1 MLYKSTRGNSPEV
14 PFSQV
19 LLGGLAPD
27 GGLYMPERF
36 PQFTKEEINSWSD
49 LEFHQLASNILFPF
63 VDGEIDKVIFS
74 KLVKEAYE
82 TFDTDN
88 VVELKEISANRWV
101 LELFHGPTLAFKDV
115 AMQLLGSLL
124 NHFAQER
131 GEKIVVLGAT
141 SGDTGA
147 AAISACSRHENVEVY
162 ILYPQ
167 GKVTDFQR
175 KQMTTTQ
182 SENVFPMA
190 IETDFDGCQDIVK
203 QMFMDDDLKNKKV
216 RFIAANSINWARCM
230 TQSVYFFWTYLR
242 LSQLQDELTFSIPSG
257 NFGHAYAGWTAKEM
271 GLPIKRLLIATNTN
285 DVLHKAFSLNNYEKS
300 DVIQTLAPSMD
311 ISVASNFERLL
322 YNLYDNNSSMLAAA
336 MSAFPEQSI
345 SIPKDKQDLVS
356 NFFKSHKSD
365 DEEILEQIGR
375 TYDAIGYMLD
385 PHTATGVKAG
395 DHLTSDEE
403 PLVVMGTAHPAKF
416 SEAIEKAVVGYNSE
430 IPIKLQEA
438 FKQEEIFNLLPK
450 DYSKIKDFILKNAL

>member
-63 VDGEIDKVIFS
+63 VDGEIDKVTFS
-74 KLVKEAYE
+74 KLVEEAYE
-82 TFDTDN
+82 TFDSDN
-88 VVELKEISANRWV
+88 VVELKEISGNRWV

-162 ILYPQ
+162 ILYPH

-203 QMFMDDDLKNKKV
+203 QMFLDDDLKNKKV

-242 LSQLQDELTFSIPSG
+242 LNQLQDELTFSIPSG

-300 DVIQTLAPSMD
+300 EVIQTLAPSMD

-345 SIPKDKQDLVS
+345 SIPKDKQDLMS

-365 DEEILEQIGR
+365 DEEILEQIER

-395 DHLTSDEE
+395 NHLSPDDE
-403 PLVVMGTAHPAKF
+403 PVVVMGTAHPAKF

-430 IPIKLQEA
+430 IPTKLQEA

>member
-27 GGLYMPERF
+27 GGLYMPEKF

-63 VDGEIDKVIFS
+63 VDGEIDKVTFS
-74 KLVKEAYE
+74 KLVEEAYE
-82 TFDTDN
+82 TFDSDN
-88 VVELKEISANRWV
+88 VVELKEISGNRWV

-162 ILYPQ
+162 ILYPH

-182 SENVFPMA
+182 SKNVFPMA

-203 QMFMDDDLKNKKV
+203 QMFLDDDLKNKKV

-242 LSQLQDELTFSIPSG
+242 LNQLQDELTFSIPSG

-300 DVIQTLAPSMD
+300 EVIQTLAPSMD

-345 SIPKDKQDLVS
+345 SIPKDKQDLIS

-395 DHLTSDEE
+395 NHLSPDDE
-403 PLVVMGTAHPAKF
+403 PVVVMGTAHPAKF

>member
-63 VDGEIDKVIFS
+63 VDGEIDKVTFS
-74 KLVKEAYE
+74 KLVEEAYE
-82 TFDTDN
+82 TFDSDN
-88 VVELKEISANRWV
+88 VVELKEISGNRWV

-162 ILYPQ
+162 ILYPH

-182 SENVFPMA
+182 SKNVFPMA

-203 QMFMDDDLKNKKV
+203 QMFLDDDLKNKKV

-242 LSQLQDELTFSIPSG
+242 LNQLQDELTFSIPSG

-300 DVIQTLAPSMD
+300 EVIQTLAPSMD

-345 SIPKDKQDLVS
+345 SIPKDKQDLMS

-365 DEEILEQIGR
+365 DEEILEQIGK

-395 DHLTSDEE
+395 NHLSPDDE
-403 PLVVMGTAHPAKF
+403 PVVVMGTAHPAKF

>member
-63 VDGEIDKVIFS
+63 VDGEIDKVTFS
-74 KLVKEAYE
+74 KLVEEAYE
-82 TFDTDN
+82 TFDSDN
-88 VVELKEISANRWV
+88 VVELKEISGNRWV

-162 ILYPQ
+162 ILYPH

-182 SENVFPMA
+182 SKNVFPMA

-203 QMFMDDDLKNKKV
+203 QMFLDDDLKNKKV

-242 LSQLQDELTFSIPSG
+242 LNQLQDELTFSIPSG

-300 DVIQTLAPSMD
+300 EVIQTLAPSMD

-345 SIPKDKQDLVS
+345 SIPKDKQDLMS

-365 DEEILEQIGR
+365 DEEILEQIGK

-395 DHLTSDEE
+395 NHLSPDHE
-403 PLVVMGTAHPAKF
+403 PVVVMGTAHPAKF

-450 DYSKIKDFILKNAL
+450 DYSKIKDFILKSAL

>member
-63 VDGEIDKVIFS
+63 VDGEIDKVTFS
-74 KLVKEAYE
+74 KLVEEAYE
-82 TFDTDN
+82 TFDSDN
-88 VVELKEISANRWV
+88 VVELKEISGNRWV

-131 GEKIVVLGAT
+131 GEKIAVLGAT

-162 ILYPQ
+162 ILYPH

-182 SENVFPMA
+182 SKNVFPMA

-203 QMFMDDDLKNKKV
+203 QMFLDDDLKNKKV

-242 LSQLQDELTFSIPSG
+242 LNQLQDELTFSIPSG

-300 DVIQTLAPSMD
+300 EVIQTLAPSMD

-356 NFFKSHKSD
+356 NFFKSYKSD

-375 TYDAIGYMLD
+375 TYDSIGYMLD

-395 DHLTSDEE
+395 NHLSPDDE
-403 PLVVMGTAHPAKF
+403 PVVVMGTAHPAKF
-416 SEAIEKAVVGYNSE
+416 SEAIEKAVTGYNSE

>member
-63 VDGEIDKVIFS
+63 VDGEIDKVTFS
-74 KLVKEAYE
+74 KLVEEAYE
-82 TFDTDN
+82 TFDSDN
-88 VVELKEISANRWV
+88 VVELKEISGNRWV

-162 ILYPQ
+162 ILYPH

-203 QMFMDDDLKNKKV
+203 QMFLDDDLKNKKV

-242 LSQLQDELTFSIPSG
+242 LNQLQDELTFSIPSG

-300 DVIQTLAPSMD
+300 EVIQTLAPSMD

-345 SIPKDKQDLVS
+345 SIPKDKQDLMS

-365 DEEILEQIGR
+365 DDEILEQIGK

-395 DHLTSDEE
+395 NHLSPDDE
-403 PLVVMGTAHPAKF
+403 PVVVMGTAHPAKF

>member
-63 VDGEIDKVIFS
+63 VDGEIDKVTFS
-74 KLVKEAYE
+74 KLVEEAYE
-82 TFDTDN
+82 TFDSDN
-88 VVELKEISANRWV
+88 VVELKEISGNRWV
-101 LELFHGPTLAFKDV
+101 LDLFHGPTLAFKDV

-162 ILYPQ
+162 ILYPH

-182 SENVFPMA
+182 SKNVFPMA

-203 QMFMDDDLKNKKV
+203 QMFLDDDLKNKKV

-242 LSQLQDELTFSIPSG
+242 LNQLQDELTFSIPSG

-300 DVIQTLAPSMD
+300 EVIQTLAPSMD

-356 NFFKSHKSD
+356 NFFKSYKSD
-365 DEEILEQIGR
+365 DGEILEQIGR

-395 DHLTSDEE
+395 DHLSPDDE
-403 PLVVMGTAHPAKF
+403 PVVVMGTAHPAKF

>member
-82 TFDTDN
+82 TFDTDS

-345 SIPKDKQDLVS
+345 SIPKDKQDLMS

-395 DHLTSDEE
+395 NHLSPDDE
-403 PLVVMGTAHPAKF
+403 PVVVMGTAHPAKF

-430 IPIKLQEA
+430 IPTKLQEA

>member
-63 VDGEIDKVIFS
+63 VDGEIDKVTFS
-74 KLVKEAYE
+74 KLVEEAYE
-82 TFDTDN
+82 TFDSDN
-88 VVELKEISANRWV
+88 VVELKEISGNRWV

-162 ILYPQ
+162 ILYPH

-203 QMFMDDDLKNKKV
+203 QMFLDDDLKNKKV

-242 LSQLQDELTFSIPSG
+242 LNQLQDELTFSIPSG

-300 DVIQTLAPSMD
+300 KVIQTLAPSMD

-336 MSAFPEQSI
+336 MSAFPEKSI
-345 SIPKDKQDLVS
+345 SIPKDKQDLMS

-365 DEEILEQIGR
+365 DEEILEQIER

-395 DHLTSDEE
+395 NHLSPDDE
-403 PLVVMGTAHPAKF
+403 PVVVMGTAHPAKF

>member
-63 VDGEIDKVIFS
+63 VDGEIDRVIFS
-74 KLVKEAYE
+74 KLVEEAYE

-88 VVELKEISANRWV
+88 VVELKEISGNRWV

-162 ILYPQ
+162 ILYPH

-203 QMFMDDDLKNKKV
+203 QMFLDDDLKNKKV

-242 LSQLQDELTFSIPSG
+242 LNQLQDELTFSIPSG

-300 DVIQTLAPSMD
+300 EVIQTLAPSMD

-345 SIPKDKQDLVS
+345 SIPKDKQDLMS

-365 DEEILEQIGR
+365 DEEILEQIGK

-395 DHLTSDEE
+395 NHLSPDDE
-403 PLVVMGTAHPAKF
+403 PVVVMGTAHPAKF